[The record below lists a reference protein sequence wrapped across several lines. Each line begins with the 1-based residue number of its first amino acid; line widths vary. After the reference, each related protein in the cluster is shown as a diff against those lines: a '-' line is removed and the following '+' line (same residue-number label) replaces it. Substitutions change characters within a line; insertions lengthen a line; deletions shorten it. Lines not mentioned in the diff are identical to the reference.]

1 MLLTRSDDLSELLE
15 LLGADLDLADFK
27 KASEKLDGHCGQ
39 HWALE
44 YCVDVSRRSH
54 AIVDML
60 HTFASVSAFQTI
72 GMVLMEE
79 DGDRVN
85 SVEEEV
91 MVGVGLES
99 RVSWCGLGETE
110 FVLVERLRWAG
121 VGGNGKDMKSG
132 GGETLEPGDAHGC
145 LTATGVGDK

>member
-1 MLLTRSDDLSELLE
+1 MIISLKIQCRRGEWSNRVNLSAIERCSL
-15 LLGADLDLADFK
+15 
-27 KASEKLDGHCGQ
+27 KLDGHCGQ

-99 RVSWCGLGETE
+99 RKEG
-110 FVLVERLRWAG
+110 
-121 VGGNGKDMKSG
+121 
-132 GGETLEPGDAHGC
+132 
-145 LTATGVGDK
+145 